1 MTLQRG
7 LPLLWQQYTALFWK
21 NFLLSWRSKR
31 AMFLQLFASFFFILL
46 IFCIQEAMEKSFA
59 SSTAHKTVTDPT
71 ALTSPPIPRC
81 EDNGNDTRRVRDIVD
96 AIRANNP
103 GRPIPEDKVR
113 SFAVP
118 DDVDAWLMANPLR
131 TPGAL
136 HFKERNPTVISY
148 GIQTNSTPEIR
159 RGRFE
164 DPTFKFQIPLQVAAE
179 REIARSLIG
188 DPKFNWVFGFKEF
201 PHPTIEAFV
210 ALDAIGPTFFLAI
223 AMFGFVLQISSLI
236 TEKELKLRQV
246 TYYNLVVTVFDT
258 AYWWS
263 WLTWE
268 GILTTLSALLIVL
281 FGMMFQFDFFLKNS
295 FPVVFQ
301 LFMLFQ
307 INMVEKK
314 NESLTLTLH
323 TYWRIYI
330 PLFNGLLDW
339 TSIHAISKASSA
351 TTVGFLEF
359 LVGFITQL
367 GGSTGFPYSKDYSL
381 MTRVLWSL
389 FPPNTFSQGLKLLSD
404 ATSTPQDPGISW
416 SKRAECAPN
425 DDPDC
430 FLQNDIYLWL
440 LGTFFLWFVLAL
452 YFDNI
457 VPNASRVRKSA
468 FYFLKPG
475 YWTGK
480 GGNRVEVQIR
490 GLAKTYPGTTKF
502 GCCKCKKTAP
512 YLALKGLWMNIAKDQ
527 LFCLLG
533 PNGAGK
539 TTTINCLTGINPV
552 TGGDALIYGNP
563 VRSSVGMSNIRKMIG
578 VCPQFDILWDALSGE
593 EHLRLFASIKGL
605 PPASINPM
613 VEKSLAEVKL
623 TEAGKIRAGS
633 YSGGMKRRLS
643 VAVSHIGDP
652 KLVFLDEPHLNVK
665 LVEENKA
672 FMTFVIPHE
681 KENLLAKFFDE
692 LQDKETEIGISD
704 IQLGLATL
712 EEVFLNIA
720 RKAELESAAVDG
732 TTSTL
737 ELTSGSSVEI
747 PVGARFVGI
756 PGTETAENPRRIMVE
771 VYWQQDE
778 SGSLCI
784 LGHSPEMSVP
794 ENVPAAY
801 LVAPGHGGGVS
812 LLGRRGWRQQV
823 QGTVI
828 DPEFVRFSTTSRRIS
843 RSGSF
848 ASRRFSRSG
857 SFASK
862 RSSL

>member
-1 MTLQRG
+1 
-7 LPLLWQQYTALFWK
+7 
-21 NFLLSWRSKR
+21 
-31 AMFLQLFASFFFILL
+31 
-46 IFCIQEAMEKSFA
+46 
-59 SSTAHKTVTDPT
+59 
-71 ALTSPPIPRC
+71 
-81 EDNGNDTRRVRDIVD
+81 
-96 AIRANNP
+96 
-103 GRPIPEDKVR
+103 
-113 SFAVP
+113 
-118 DDVDAWLMANPLR
+118 
-131 TPGAL
+131 
-136 HFKERNPTVISY
+136 
-148 GIQTNSTPEIR
+148 
-159 RGRFE
+159 
-164 DPTFKFQIPLQVAAE
+164 
-179 REIARSLIG
+179 
-188 DPKFNWVFGFKEF
+188 
-201 PHPTIEAFV
+201 
-210 ALDAIGPTFFLAI
+210 
-223 AMFGFVLQISSLI
+223 
-236 TEKELKLRQV
+236 
-246 TYYNLVVTVFDT
+246 
-258 AYWWS
+258 
-263 WLTWE
+263 
-268 GILTTLSALLIVL
+268 
-281 FGMMFQFDFFLKNS
+281 
-295 FPVVFQ
+295 
-301 LFMLFQ
+301 
-307 INMVEKK
+307 
-314 NESLTLTLH
+314 
-323 TYWRIYI
+323 
-330 PLFNGLLDW
+330 
-339 TSIHAISKASSA
+339 
-351 TTVGFLEF
+351 
-359 LVGFITQL
+359 
-367 GGSTGFPYSKDYSL
+367 
-381 MTRVLWSL
+381 
-389 FPPNTFSQGLKLLSD
+389 
-404 ATSTPQDPGISW
+404 
-416 SKRAECAPN
+416 
-425 DDPDC
+425 
-430 FLQNDIYLWL
+430 
-440 LGTFFLWFVLAL
+440 
-452 YFDNI
+452 
-457 VPNASRVRKSA
+457 
-468 FYFLKPG
+468 
-475 YWTGK
+475 
-480 GGNRVEVQIR
+480 
-490 GLAKTYPGTTKF
+490 
-502 GCCKCKKTAP
+502 
-512 YLALKGLWMNIAKDQ
+512 MNIAKDQ

-652 KLVFLDEPHLNVK
+652 KLVFLDEPVCMDPITRRHVWDIIQETKEGRAIILTTHSMEEADILSDRIGILAKVSLKATTKKTTTMTTMVKLHLNVK